1 MKFLFSLI
9 LALLFS
15 ASLSAITLHVGPGQ
29 PYNSLSDAAQDALPG
44 DTILFHSGTYPGGE
58 FVNELQGTNT
68 QWIYIR
74 AESASSVVIQGG
86 TNSWQLSDAAYLKIE
101 GFVFEQQTGNGF
113 NMDDGGSYDTP
124 SHHITFE
131 RCIFRDINAS
141 GNNDL
146 LKMSGVN
153 DFLINHCDFING
165 SAGGSGV
172 DMVGCHRGIIEQN
185 LFENLGSNA
194 IQAKGGTQY
203 LTIQRNF
210 FKNCGQ
216 RSLNLGGSTGLEFF
230 RPIDATFEAADIQV
244 FSNIF
249 IGSVAPIA
257 FVGCV
262 RVEVINNTIVS
273 PEKWVMRILQE
284 TVDPDRF
291 ELCGNNS
298 FRNNIIY
305 KSNAVSTDC
314 NIGPNTAPETF
325 LMSNNLWY
333 NYENTGNS
341 APNAIPVT
349 DENNIIGSNPEFAN
363 VVLEAFTLLEN
374 SPAIAT
380 GFNSMLPVID
390 YYGVNYAGLR
400 SIGASEGKPDLSKA
414 NRIIN
419 DIGLK
424 AFPNPF
430 QDEIMITWDG
440 DYSNKL
446 DFDIID
452 IYGRTIRK
460 FNIENGNFIKLDIE
474 IPGNY
479 FLKLKDKIRLVDILK
494 IQKF

>member
-9 LALLFS
+9 LALIFT
-15 ASLSAITLHVGPGQ
+15 ASLSANTLHVGPGQ

-249 IGSVAPIA
+249 IGSFAPIA

-291 ELCGNNS
+291 EQCGNNS

-325 LMSNNLWY
+325 
-333 NYENTGNS
+333 
-341 APNAIPVT
+341 
-349 DENNIIGSNPEFAN
+349 
-363 VVLEAFTLLEN
+363 
-374 SPAIAT
+374 
-380 GFNSMLPVID
+380 FN
-390 YYGVNYAGLR
+390 
-400 SIGASEGKPDLSKA
+400 E
-414 NRIIN
+414 
-419 DIGLK
+419 
-424 AFPNPF
+424 
-430 QDEIMITWDG
+430 
-440 DYSNKL
+440 
-446 DFDIID
+446 
-452 IYGRTIRK
+452 
-460 FNIENGNFIKLDIE
+460 
-474 IPGNY
+474 
-479 FLKLKDKIRLVDILK
+479 
-494 IQKF
+494 